1 MGNDAALEPVAP
13 AHGEMRFELL
23 NPSAL
28 DDPYPLYD
36 QMRAAVPVYRDRR
49 FLGWILTRYEDVAN
63 VFRDP
68 RVSSR
73 RPIADEVI
81 PMSLASIG
89 ERVRELRVFQARWMM
104 YLDPPEHTRLRALVS
119 KSFTAATVA
128 SMREQIQLLVDDLLG
143 TGRESGGFDVVRDL
157 ARPLPA
163 LVIADLIGLPREDRT
178 IFQAWSDGIA
188 AGMVLSTHGQNAL
201 DGLTVR

>member
-1 MGNDAALEPVAP
+1 
-13 AHGEMRFELL
+13 MRFELL
-23 NPSAL
+23 DPSVL

-36 QMRAAVPVYRDRR
+36 QMRVAAPVYRDRR
-49 FLGWILTRYEDVAN
+49 FLGWILTRYEDVAA

-68 RVSSR
+68 RISSK
-73 RPIADEVI
+73 RPTADEVI
-81 PMSLASIG
+81 SMSLARIG
-89 ERVRELRVFQARWMM
+89 ERIRELRVFQGRWMM

-128 SMREQIQLLVDDLLG
+128 SMRQRIQVLVDDLLAI
-143 TGRESGGFDVVRDL
+143 GRESGAFDVVQDF

-178 IFQAWSDGIA
+178 IFQGWSDGIA
-188 AGMVLSTHGQNAL
+188 AG
-201 DGLTVR
+201 